1 MESKATGGRR
11 TPWEDDVMMAPGVA
25 RRARGFTT
33 TAGTGTGVAGS
44 MARPMDDGGPPR
56 TLPPRRGGCVI
67 VTASGGTASTKGALA
82 AGAHAWPSKDNGGLP
97 STTLSHRR
105 GGWAIGTTSG
115 GTASTEG
122 ARTAANAYR
131 RDGTG
136 NRPGMSGWCLC
147 EPCCF
152 DGPPGLLQMPSRSTS
167 RSEREDGRR
176 SGVRGRL
183 RFPIS
188 G

>member
-1 MESKATGGRR
+1 
-11 TPWEDDVMMAPGVA
+11 MMAPGVA

-33 TAGTGTGVAGS
+33 TAGVGGPTGTGAETGVGRPK
-44 MARPMDDGGPPR
+44 ARPKARPWASKDDGGPPR
-56 TLPPRRGGCVI
+56 TLTHRRGGCVI
-67 VTASGGTASTKGALA
+67 ETASDGMVSTKGALA